1 VQNLYTRTIT
11 GIFFT
16 GLIIGS
22 LLIHPFAF
30 TAVIFVMMIVG
41 LLEFYHLAGS
51 QEIFPQ
57 QVLGFIVGA
66 ITYIIVAL
74 IALGKLSALYL
85 ASLPVLLLLFFIAE
99 LYRTRPNSLL
109 NITFSIFPIAY
120 VSIPFA
126 MLIFLMNPMVTGNQ
140 PHWHLIFSFFIILW
154 SNDTFAYLV
163 GITLGKHKL
172 SEKISPKKTWEGLIG
187 GIIFGLLAA
196 FILSVFF
203 KELTLWQWLMAS
215 LVINIAGIFGDLAE
229 SMLKRHF
236 HVKDSGNI
244 LPGHGGILDRFDAV
258 IFAAPVLFCY
268 LLLLNL

>member
-22 LLIHPFAF
+22 LFAHPVAFA
-30 TAVIFVMMIVG
+30 AVILVMMMVG
-41 LLEFYHLAGS
+41 LLEFYRLAGS
-51 QEIFPQ
+51 QEIYPQ

-66 ITYIIVAL
+66 VIYSIVAL
-74 IALGKLSALYL
+74 IALGLVSALFL
-85 ASLPVLLLLFFIAE
+85 ALLPVLLLLFFIAE
-99 LYRTRPNSLL
+99 LYRSKPNSLL

-126 MLIFLMNPMVTGNQ
+126 MLIFLMNPMVTGDQ
-140 PHWHLIFSFFIILW
+140 PHWHIIFSFFIILW

-163 GITLGKHKL
+163 GITIGKHKL
-172 SEKISPKKTWEGLIG
+172 SEKISPKKTWEGTIG
-187 GIIFGLLAA
+187 GIIFGLIAA

-203 KELTLWQWLMAS
+203 KELNLWQWLAAS
-215 LVINIAGIFGDLAE
+215 LIINIAGIFGDLSE
-229 SMLKRHF
+229 SLIKRHF
-236 HVKDSGNI
+236 QVKDSGNI